1 MIQESLKS
9 NFKGGEL
16 MNGLIEVSEINQL
29 TGRTPVKVV
38 LHEIHKDKNTNKNGI
53 HWKREYVEKNMKT
66 AINAPLVAEFLDD
79 DFDIPLGHGDVN
91 VDEEG
96 NVYFENSVV
105 VGVIEDVEIT
115 SLEINGEMKDVLLAS
130 GVLFN
135 QRFPNFVKWLKETSK
150 NQKVYSSVEIGAN
163 PPNKTIIYEG
173 EYSKEFRIPMDYQY
187 TGHSF
192 LTETPAD
199 NSSVLVEINQ
209 YRNQYKE
216 VKKMSDK
223 NEKVILEL
231 NEKIES
237 KTNEIN
243 QLKDELKQKESAVSE
258 LNEKLETKQTELNAA
273 VEELNE
279 VKQKLEQSESKLQE
293 VESELNELRKFKQDV
308 ENQKLVA
315 ELNEKLA
322 KYTDEEKEVVKEKV
336 ETFQKQPSKDLM
348 NEIISEINSH
358 IAQQI
363 LAKRQK
369 EGKKSEV
376 NSVQVDDI
384 YGDVI
389 DVNDDNLDDIY

>member
-1 MIQESLKS
+1 M
-9 NFKGGEL
+9 KGS
-16 MNGLIEVSEINQL
+16 IIEINNQKKVN
-29 TGRTPVKVV
+29 GRVFVKWVI
-38 LHEIHKDKNTNKNGI
+38 HEIHNTTEKFNRNGI
-53 HWKREYVEKNMKT
+53 SWKEEYVLNNIDSIKGMP
-66 AINAPLVAEFLDD
+66 ICAEFLDGD
-79 DFDIPLGHGDVN
+79 KSEPYGHGESGIKD
-91 VDEEG
+91 G
-96 NVYFENSVV
+96 KPLFEYSVV
-105 VGVIEDVEIT
+105 VGVADRGYIDTIEV
-115 SLEINGEMKDVLLAS
+115 NGEEKRVLIGEGWLYE
-130 GVLFN
+130 
-135 QRFPNFVKWLKETSK
+135 QRYPNFLQWLKSKMYDNEFPET
-150 NQKVYSSVEIGAN
+150 SVEIAAKEGN
-163 PPNKTIIYEG
+163 ELIIYEDG
-173 EYSKEFRIPMDYQY
+173 WKEEGRVPMVYDY
-187 TGHSF
+187 TGDAI
-192 LTETPAD
+192 LGITPAD
-199 NSSVLVEINQ
+199 PSAVLLEL
-209 YRNQYKE
+209 NQYKE